1 MIHQIKTEQ
10 VLCANIDDV
19 WDFVA
24 SPQNLKH
31 ITPEYMNF
39 TITSKDLPKEMYAGM
54 IISYKVSPI
63 LKIPLNWVTEITQVD
78 KKKYFVDEQRFGPY
92 KMWHHQHI
100 FEPHIN
106 GVLMTDL
113 ISYKLPLG
121 SLGKI
126 INAIYIKNQL
136 ETIFNYRFHKMNTI
150 FNNKK

>member
-1 MIHQIKTEQ
+1 MIHQIKKEQ

-24 SPQNLKH
+24 SPKNLKY

-39 TITSKDLPKEMYAGM
+39 TINSNDLPTEMYAGM

-63 LKIPLNWVTEITQVD
+63 FKIPLNWVTEITQVD

-100 FEPHIN
+100 FEPHVN
-106 GVLMTDL
+106 GVLMIDL

-121 SLGKI
+121 PLGKI

-136 ETIFNYRFHKMNTI
+136 RSIFNYRFHKMNKI
-150 FNNKK
+150 FNKK